1 MVFGQIATA
10 PATEPINL
18 YAVGGSW
25 NQSAS
30 GITAQQYA
38 ATAMYA
44 RAQTAAGTYAFT
56 AIDLVPTSMT
66 PVTLT
71 TQTSVGIAQRVLSVA
86 GWNIYATAASG
97 PSWTGTN
104 TGWAWLAGG
113 MASHAVG
120 KGNWRVMP
128 NVRAIKSSINN
139 NSGVQLIIGVM
150 VGFGQ

>member
-97 PSWTGTN
+97 
-104 TGWAWLAGG
+104 AWLAGG